1 MKQVFMLLLLFAI
14 INSGCDD
21 TSANNKGF
29 KDVTGNWSGKGLY
42 YNTISIELDL
52 NLSCEGGNISQSPG
66 TKNTCIVGLLYKNET
81 NKYTCYSFGTIT
93 GNAVELSFG
102 STLGTSTYS
111 GIVNETL
118 DTISGVFLARNM
130 GSVGVSDCEVEL
142 ELVKSKF

>member
-1 MKQVFMLLLLFAI
+1 MLAPE
-14 INSGCDD
+14 
-21 TSANNKGF
+21 KGS
-29 KDVTGNWSGKGLY
+29 KPASPARCPAACAGPK
-42 YNTISIELDL
+42 
-52 NLSCEGGNISQSPG
+52 LSRSMI
-66 TKNTCIVGLLYKNET
+66 
-81 NKYTCYSFGTIT
+81 GTIT